1 MEEQATLTAYLSP
14 PLVASDGLTIK
25 SSLWAALLDIRAVT
39 KRSAATGVVED
50 PEGSRAWIGALG
62 YLSLLDQLG
71 TAVARPSRPNS
82 IHSNGILRALLAFA
96 DLDGDQLDAVVALRN
111 AFAHDYSLVSIDSRP
126 GKSGR
131 THRFSLNI
139 EPGMLVSVPQDR
151 WSGSFDPIDGSD
163 TVMSLRGVGDLAES
177 VVAEAQR
184 CNAVGDLQIGLP
196 GGAREMQT
204 RYFLMYVEPAGR

>member
-1 MEEQATLTAYLSP
+1 MQQRSGDRGRMTHPSRTLPTVAAEEQTTLSAYLSP

-39 KRSAATGVVED
+39 KRSAATGLVED

-96 DLDGDQLDAVVALRN
+96 DLDHDQREAVVALRN
-111 AFAHDYSLVSIDSRP
+111 AFAHDYSLVSIDARP

-131 THRFSLNI
+131 THRFSLNMN
-139 EPGMLVSVPQDR
+139 PACSRQFLR
-151 WSGSFDPIDGSD
+151 IDG
-163 TVMSLRGVGDLAES
+163 
-177 VVAEAQR
+177 
-184 CNAVGDLQIGLP
+184 AVHSI
-196 GGAREMQT
+196 RST
-204 RYFLMYVEPAGR
+204 GRTP